1 VIDELLPEVTT
12 EALAALMQRDEEQR
26 PVEGISWELKSE
38 VSKNRI
44 PPDRLCVRQ
53 YARRHPD
60 PRGEAAREADQWICR
75 PGRRGRL
82 GDDSREHDSRRCV
95 PLAGLVPDRSPLP
108 REAGAPG
115 LVVKVPRS
123 TRTPHIHL
131 ASGHVYARTW
141 DGTSEPIKDQATL
154 TRLLDQGRG
163 EDEAATMR
171 LDVLARDVPTSRSSN
186 DSQWQLGLIATPLP
200 YGAYRA
206 RGLFTTAGF
215 DGTTALFR
223 DARLVQQVSAVGC
236 VTMESGSRAS

>member
-53 YARRHPD
+53 YARRYPD
-60 PRGEAAREADQWICR
+60 PRGDGAREADQWICR
-75 PGRRGRL
+75 LGRRGRL

-115 LVVKVPRS
+115 P
-123 TRTPHIHL
+123 
-131 ASGHVYARTW
+131 SGE
-141 DGTSEPIKDQATL
+141 G
-154 TRLLDQGRG
+154 
-163 EDEAATMR
+163 AA
-171 LDVLARDVPTSRSSN
+171 LHAHAAHTSRERPRLRAH
-186 DSQWQLGLIATPLP
+186 LGW
-200 YGAYRA
+200 
-206 RGLFTTAGF
+206 
-215 DGTTALFR
+215 D
-223 DARLVQQVSAVGC
+223 
-236 VTMESGSRAS
+236 E